1 MIGGMYMYDSFE
13 TGGDWFFS
21 LFPVV
26 FFSIF
31 AIVLV
36 IFISV
41 GVRGLK
47 EWNTN
52 NQSPKLRVDAIVT
65 SKRSEVRQGTSHHHE
80 HSSYHASTFYYATFQ
95 FEVGD
100 RLEFSITSSQ
110 YGLLAERDVGTL
122 TFQGTRFLS
131 FERR

>member
-1 MIGGMYMYDSFE
+1 MIVLKPEG
-13 TGGDWFFS
+13 TGFS
-21 LFPVV
+21 HYFQWC

-65 SKRSEVRQGTSHHHE
+65 SKRSDVRQGTSHHHE

-95 FEVGD
+95 FEGGD